1 MGLDSP
7 GAKNLIQQRLMIVL
21 RMSKKDGRVVIWPA
35 YIDAGKS
42 RGEGRQVSKRDAV
55 ENPTI
60 DEIMAAAIEMGL
72 QAEAERDKH
81 YPKVWWEKSGRV
93 LMPKKGP
100 KTALAK
106 EIAKRIK
113 RRRG

>member
-1 MGLDSP
+1 
-7 GAKNLIQQRLMIVL
+7 
-21 RMSKKDGRVVIWPA
+21 MSGRDGRVVIWPA

-42 RGEGRQVSKRDAV
+42 RGEGRQVSKRDAI

-60 DEIMAAAIEMGL
+60 DEIMAAAMEMGL

-100 KTALAK
+100 KTALVK
-106 EIAKRIK
+106 EIAKRMK